1 MNGPRRADNTEAGDK
16 TKIIWDD
23 SKVRSHHP
31 NVIDVSGSREEIVLS
46 FGRDP
51 ELGEGLDEE
60 TVQLSD
66 RIVMSPFTA
75 KRLGRLLDSVIGE
88 YESEY
93 GCLDVKPSPVT
104 GPDQDPS
111 LQPNVSR
118 IKRSDEKV
126 GLLLQLVKNL
136 NVQVGLER
144 SFKISDHTLLGNRF
158 LLGTSKGAISPE
170 PHERILHICKRMDM
184 PENFLEIFKE
194 NLTQAN
200 YVHFGFEENV
210 TSCIYKVYLE
220 LYEEIEK
227 EIKIRPDK
235 TDPFLLH
242 LGFKWDA
249 SDNTKKALTRYTWYP
264 LLAIEDILVRLSNI
278 LDPHGYKI
286 TLEIAKDIVSMASS
300 RVPHNAI
307 LYLEVS
313 EENNPRRSFD
323 INMYRAKLQL
333 RELYPFLLKMCGH
346 YSIAS
351 EHFHALYEQAKS
363 KRFGHL
369 SGGIDR
375 EGRDF
380 LTVYYGVEGYYIS
393 DRQSKRES
401 PPERVPPPIGPDKA
415 SSIRSPFSTTGL
427 TAEKAGLL
435 LQLVENLDVQY
446 GFERSFKISEK
457 TLLANR
463 FLLGFKRNT
472 IRQEPH
478 ERILDI
484 CERIDMP
491 EDFLKA
497 FQKNLPEANIVLFG
511 FEENESTSVLKAYL
525 EFGGRFREVFKDNPE
540 NPSPFVIH
548 LGFKWD
554 ASDNSRSTLA
564 QYTCYPSISVENF
577 LTRISNIYDNNK
589 YRNSFDIVKGIVDLA
604 SSRIGQDQFLYVE
617 VKEENNPRRSFDI
630 NTYRAKLAL
639 TELYPLFLKICHHYS
654 IPPEE
659 FRVLYEPV
667 KNQIFGHMS
676 GGIDREGRDFLT
688 LYFREKGISK

>member
-1 MNGPRRADNTEAGDK
+1 MNGARRADNTEAGGK
-16 TKIIWDD
+16 TKVIWDD
-23 SKVRSHHP
+23 SKVRNHHP
-31 NVIDVSGSREEIVLS
+31 NVIHVSGGREEIILS

-51 ELGEGLDEE
+51 HLGEGPDEE
-60 TVQLSD
+60 TAQLSD
-66 RIVMSPFTA
+66 QIVMSPFTA
-75 KRLGRLLDSVIGE
+75 KRLGRLLDGIIGE
-88 YESEY
+88 YESKY
-93 GCLDVKPSPVT
+93 GSLDVKPWRAT
-104 GPDQDPS
+104 GPDQESS
-111 LQPNVSR
+111 LQPNFSR
-118 IKRSDEKV
+118 TKISDEKI

-136 NVQVGLER
+136 DVEVGLER
-144 SFKISDHTLLGNRF
+144 SFKVSDHTLLGNRF
-158 LLGTSKGAISPE
+158 LLGTSKGAISLE

-184 PENFLEIFKE
+184 PENFLETFKE
-194 NLTQAN
+194 NLAQAN

-220 LYEEIEK
+220 FYEEIEK
-227 EIKIRPDK
+227 EIKIQPDK

-249 SDNTKKALTRYTWYP
+249 SDNTKQALTRYTWYP
-264 LLAIEDILVRLSNI
+264 QITIEDILVRLSNI
-278 LDPHGYKI
+278 LDPHSYKV

-313 EENNPRRSFD
+313 EEDNPRRSFD
-323 INMYRAKLQL
+323 INMYRANLQL

-346 YSIAS
+346 YSIPS
-351 EHFHALYEQAKS
+351 DQFHALYEQSKS
-363 KRFGHL
+363 MRFGHL

-380 LTVYYGVEGYYIS
+380 LTVYYGVEGYYIRDS
-393 DRQSKRES
+393 QSKYES
-401 PPERVPPPIGPDKA
+401 LPEGVPPTIGPDKV
-415 SSIRSPFSTTGL
+415 SSVRSPFSTKGL
-427 TAEKAGLL
+427 TAKKADLL
-435 LQLVENLDVQY
+435 LHLVENLDVQY
-446 GFERSFKISEK
+446 GFERSFKISAK

-463 FLLGFKRNT
+463 FLLGFKRNE
-472 IRQEPH
+472 IRQQPH
-478 ERILDI
+478 ERIVDI

-491 EDFLKA
+491 EDFIKA
-497 FQKNLPEANIVLFG
+497 FQQSLPEANIVLFG

-540 NPSPFVIH
+540 NPNPFVIH

-554 ASDNSRSTLA
+554 ASDNSRRTLA
-564 QYTCYPSISVENF
+564 QYTCYPSISVKKF
-577 LTRISNIYDNNK
+577 MTRISSIYDNNK
-589 YRNSFDIVKGIVDLA
+589 YRNSFDIVKSIVDLA

-639 TELYPLFLKICHHYS
+639 TELYPSFLKICQHYS

-659 FRVLYEPV
+659 FRFLYEPV

-688 LYFREKGISK
+688 LYFREKGIPK